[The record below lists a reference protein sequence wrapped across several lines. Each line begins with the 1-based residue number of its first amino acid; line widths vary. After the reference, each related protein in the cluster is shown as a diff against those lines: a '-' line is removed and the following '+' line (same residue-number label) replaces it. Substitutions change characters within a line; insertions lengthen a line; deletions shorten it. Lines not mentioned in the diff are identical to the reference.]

1 MARISWK
8 PRFASILANPL
19 LVGRDREFIQSLHR
33 HWAGGKAMTSGRKFH
48 FLKLEARLERMAKAD
63 PTDNELARR
72 IESILPRTGERAW
85 ARGFLESLK
94 AQNLSGRV
102 LSEKQIETL
111 GKIESEHSDEALN
124 ARVTWATDYLAT
136 RRAIAVKVA
145 KYYKTGVY
153 FGDLVR
159 NILNDSEYVPTR
171 KQYNAMVENKY
182 AKKVLAGY
190 EAAPKYTAGSYV
202 TLRATTP
209 SQERWPN
216 GVGRRKRLE
225 NSTVCIVLGVDEDI
239 ISACAGNKRYKL
251 LPVGSAQTV
260 AIEERRLKK
269 AKGLKK

>member
-19 LVGRDREFIQSLHR
+19 LVGRDRTFMESLHR
-33 HWAGGKAMTSGRKFH
+33 HWSGGKAMTSGRKFH
-48 FLKLEARLERMAKAD
+48 FLKMEAKLERLAKAD
-63 PTDNELARR
+63 PADSELARR

-102 LSEKQIETL
+102 LSDKQL
-111 GKIESEHSDEALN
+111 QHLANIESEHSDEALS
-124 ARVTWATDYLAT
+124 ARKSWAADYLAT
-136 RRAIAVKVA
+136 RRATAIKVA
-145 KYYKTGVY
+145 KYYQTGVY

-159 NILNDSEYVPTR
+159 KILSDGEFVPTM

-190 EAAPKYTAGSYV
+190 AATPKYAPGAYV
-202 TLRATTP
+202 TLRSTTP
-209 SQERWPN
+209 NQERWPA
-216 GVGRRKRLE
+216 GYGRGQRVE
-225 NSTVCIVLGVDEDI
+225 NSTVCIVLGADEDI

-251 LPVGSAQTV
+251 LPVGSALTIT
-260 AIEERRLKK
+260 IEERRLKK

>member
-8 PRFASILANPL
+8 TRFASILANPL
-19 LVGRDREFIQSLHR
+19 LVGRDRTFIESLHR
-33 HWAGGKAMTSGRKFH
+33 HWSSGKAMTSGRKFH
-48 FLKLEARLERMAKAD
+48 FLKLEERLERMAKAD
-63 PTDNELARR
+63 PADCELARR

-145 KYYKTGVY
+145 KYYRKGVY

-159 NILNDSEYVPTR
+159 KILSDDGFVPTM

-190 EAAPKYTAGSYV
+190 EAAPKYAPGSYV
-202 TLRATTP
+202 TLRSTTP
-209 SQERWPN
+209 NQERWPA
-216 GVGRRKRLE
+216 GYGRGQRVE
-225 NSTVCIVLGVDEDI
+225 NSTVCIVLGADEDI

-251 LPVGSAQTV
+251 LPVGSALTIT
-260 AIEERRLKK
+260 IEERRLKK

>member
-33 HWAGGKAMTSGRKFH
+33 HWTGGKAMTSGRKFH
-48 FLKLEARLERMAKAD
+48 FLKLEARLERMATAD
-63 PTDNELARR
+63 PADSELARR

-102 LSEKQIETL
+102 LSDKQIETL
-111 GKIESEHSDEALN
+111 VKIESEHSDEALD
-124 ARVTWATDYLAT
+124 ARATWATDYLAT

-159 NILNDSEYVPTR
+159 KILNEGEFVPTM

-190 EAAPKYTAGSYV
+190 EAAPKYANGSYV
-202 TLRATTP
+202 TIRANTP
-209 SQERWPN
+209 MQERRAAN
-216 GVGRRKRLE
+216 GKALGY
-225 NSTVCIVLGVDEDI
+225 STVCIVLGASEAI
-239 ISACAGNKRYKL
+239 TSACAGNKRYKL
-251 LPVGSAQTV
+251 LPVGSAATIS
-260 AIEERRLKK
+260 IEERRLKP